1 MAAISHHTALT
12 AVKQGNLVP
21 IKAKD
26 KMRGEKFLVEKFHNH
41 FIKIIEKSSKSAHNS
56 VGNPSNSDHDKC
68 ALQNIVLC
76 YKNYPSI
83 I

>member
-1 MAAISHHTALT
+1 MSHHTALT

-26 KMRGEKFLVEKFHNH
+26 KMRGEKFLVKKFHNH
-41 FIKIIEKSSKSAHNS
+41 FIKIVEKSSKSAQNS

-68 ALQNIVLC
+68 TLQNIVLC